1 MQEDAIKPGQNV
13 VVVDDLI
20 ATGTQSSSVL
30 LEDNAE
36 GTVRWLCESS
46 GTIGGQAWGQGP

>member
-36 GTVRWLCESS
+36 DAIRWLCESS